1 MEGRERPSTVIH
13 NSLFKEF
20 WGIYPHFLDW
30 PTTVVTNSLCINIVT
45 SRILLFIFELPQPI
59 VKTTAPDFEHSSFL
73 EGGAMLTFIQNFSYS
88 PIGRDIDPST
98 MSFDENPNA
107 EIVCLKILTEVIL

>member
-1 MEGRERPSTVIH
+1 
-13 NSLFKEF
+13 
-20 WGIYPHFLDW
+20 
-30 PTTVVTNSLCINIVT
+30 
-45 SRILLFIFELPQPI
+45 
-59 VKTTAPDFEHSSFL
+59 
-73 EGGAMLTFIQNFSYS
+73 MLTFIQNFSYS